1 MRFLSIALVGLAS
14 ISVTAASDFETWD
27 DIVGDVPQ
35 CIKTCLDDFYN
46 DSGLEDKCGSSD
58 DASMDCLCSVTSF
71 SSVQSSVDDLS
82 TCIQDGCD
90 SGDLSEI
97 SSKLSNF
104 QERFSDAGDQCMS
117 EDSTSDDDSDSE
129 SDTDSDDNK
138 NAANTLIP
146 GFNALLASSAVL
158 LFGVALY

>member
-1 MRFLSIALVGLAS
+1 MFYHSL
-14 ISVTAASDFETWD
+14 SVTAASDFETWG

-35 CIKTCLDDFYN
+35 CMKTCLNDFYN

-97 SSKLSNF
+97 SSKISDF
-104 QERFSDAGDQCMS
+104 QERFLDAGDQCMS
-117 EDSTSDDDSDSE
+117 EDSTSDGDSGSE
-129 SDTDSDDNK
+129 SETDSDDK
-138 NAANTLIP
+138 NNSATTLIP
-146 GFNALLASSAVL
+146 GFNALLTSSAVL
-158 LFGVALY
+158 LFGVAL